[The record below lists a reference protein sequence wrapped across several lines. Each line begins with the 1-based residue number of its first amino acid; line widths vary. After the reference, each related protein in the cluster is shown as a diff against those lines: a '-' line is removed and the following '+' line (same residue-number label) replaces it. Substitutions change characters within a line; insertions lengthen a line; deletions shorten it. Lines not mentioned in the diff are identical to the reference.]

1 MYYQDYRENLQ
12 NILDNI
18 KGDQDSLNLGAIA
31 IISLLDMAM
40 VKEDGD
46 DNDEEEDEQSE
57 KDDEDANDDNANEND
72 DEKITGGDEEPEKE
86 NDQDKAIETNPKAE
100 ENNEEKLEIVE
111 KADNDDKLEETV
123 PEEAKSEPVP
133 EIKTVED
140 EYGVPAGHRAVIVE
154 RSLQGVHLH
163 NANTNE
169 YLGTLNEEITRRF
182 NIGNGSLIE
191 VKPVE
196 GRFAFVRTLHQVDEP
211 ENNDVFHFAVV
222 KRESAA
228 NTLYVDSN
236 VGGDKL
242 SDYNPTQNT
251 YFIPTVV
258 NKLTSSNG
266 FVSEGDILDLA
277 WKEDR
282 PEEIR
287 IRWVY
292 PDTNL
297 GSMPSHK
304 AKEKKKEPS
313 PNATTPKKGVPT
325 PKNVKEDKHK
335 TNESMTNI
343 AYNLNGKK
351 VTVVIGNEIRSTV
364 VNSLIS
370 AHNGKGNVIDAFKF
384 SNVDKFY
391 KKALRHT
398 DLVVM
403 VQNLNKHATSKT
415 LQKYV
420 KKYKLRF
427 AIADSAGLSSIERAV
442 YRAYKG
448 LPAYETTN
456 QPVEYPM
463 AE

>member
-1 MYYQDYRENLQ
+1 MGKIMYYQDYRENLQ

-46 DNDEEEDEQSE
+46 DNDEEDTEQSE
-57 KDDEDANDDNANEND
+57 KDYEGANYDNANEND
-72 DEKITGGDEEPEKE
+72 DEEITEGDEEAEE
-86 NDQDKAIETNPKAE
+86 DNDQDATTETIPESE
-100 ENNEEKLEIVE
+100 ENKEEKLKTVE
-111 KADNDDKLEETV
+111 EAV
-123 PEEAKSEPVP
+123 PEESESEPIP
-133 EIKTVED
+133 EIKTVEG
-140 EYGVPAGHRAVIVE
+140 EYGVPTDHRAVIVE
-154 RSLQGVHLH
+154 RSLQGVRLH

-169 YLGTLNEEITRRF
+169 YIGILNEEITRRF

-211 ENNDVFHFAVV
+211 EDNDVFHFAVV

-236 VGGDKL
+236 VSGDKL

-258 NKLTSSNG
+258 NKLTSSSG

-297 GSMPSHK
+297 GSMPSQK
-304 AKEKKKEPS
+304 IKEKKKEPA

-325 PKNVKEDKHK
+325 PKKVKEEKNK

-370 AHNGKGNVIDAFKF
+370 AHNGKGNVVDAFKF

-427 AIADSAGLSSIERAV
+427 AIADSAGLSSIERAI

>member
-18 KGDQDSLNLGAIA
+18 KGGQDSLNLGAIA

-57 KDDEDANDDNANEND
+57 KDYEDANRDNANESDNKGII
-72 DEKITGGDEEPEKE
+72 EGDEEAKE
-86 NDQDKAIETNPKAE
+86 DNDQDAATETIPESE
-100 ENNEEKLEIVE
+100 ENKEEKLETV
-111 KADNDDKLEETV
+111 EETV
-123 PEEAKSEPVP
+123 PEKSESEPIP

-140 EYGVPAGHRAVIVE
+140 EYGVPTGHRAVIVE
-154 RSLQGVHLH
+154 RSLQGVRLY

-169 YLGTLNEEITRRF
+169 YIGILNEEITRRF

-211 ENNDVFHFAVV
+211 EDNDVFHFAVV

-297 GSMPSHK
+297 GSMPSK
-304 AKEKKKEPS
+304 KLKEKKKEPA

-343 AYNLNGKK
+343 AFNLNGKK

-370 AHNGKGNVIDAFKF
+370 AHNGKGNVVDAFKF

-427 AIADSAGLSSIERAV
+427 AIADSAGLSSIERAI

-463 AE
+463 TE

>member
-1 MYYQDYRENLQ
+1 MGKIMYYQDYRENLQ

-46 DNDEEEDEQSE
+46 DNDEEDTEQSE
-57 KDDEDANDDNANEND
+57 KDYEGANYDNANEND
-72 DEKITGGDEEPEKE
+72 DEEITEGDEEPKE
-86 NDQDKAIETNPKAE
+86 DNDQDAATETIPESE
-100 ENNEEKLEIVE
+100 ENKEEKLETVE
-111 KADNDDKLEETV
+111 EAV
-123 PEEAKSEPVP
+123 PEESESEPIP
-133 EIKTVED
+133 EIKTVEG
-140 EYGVPAGHRAVIVE
+140 EYGVPTDHRAVIVE
-154 RSLQGVHLH
+154 RSLQGVRLH

-169 YLGTLNEEITRRF
+169 YIGILNEEITRRF

-211 ENNDVFHFAVV
+211 EDNDVFHFAVV

-297 GSMPSHK
+297 GSMPSQK
-304 AKEKKKEPS
+304 LKEKKKEPA

-343 AYNLNGKK
+343 AFNLNGKK
-351 VTVVIGNEIRSTV
+351 VTVVVGNEIRSTV

-370 AHNGKGNVIDAFKF
+370 AHNGKGNVVDAFKF

-415 LQKYV
+415 LQKYI

-427 AIADSAGLSSIERAV
+427 AIADSAGLSSIERAI

-463 AE
+463 TE

>member
-1 MYYQDYRENLQ
+1 MGKIMYYQDYRENLQ

-57 KDDEDANDDNANEND
+57 KDYEDANRDNANKSDNKGRIE
-72 DEKITGGDEEPEKE
+72 GDEEPKE
-86 NDQDKAIETNPKAE
+86 DNDQDAATETIPESE
-100 ENNEEKLEIVE
+100 ENKEEKLEAVE
-111 KADNDDKLEETV
+111 EAV
-123 PEEAKSEPVP
+123 PEEFESEPIP

-140 EYGVPAGHRAVIVE
+140 EYGVPTGHRAVIVE
-154 RSLQGVHLH
+154 RSLQGVRLH

-169 YLGTLNEEITRRF
+169 YIGILNEEITRRF

-196 GRFAFVRTLHQVDEP
+196 GRFAFVRTLQQVDEP
-211 ENNDVFHFAVV
+211 EDNDVFHFAVV

-297 GSMPSHK
+297 GSMPSQK
-304 AKEKKKEPS
+304 IKEKKKEPA

-325 PKNVKEDKHK
+325 PKNVKEEKHK

-370 AHNGKGNVIDAFKF
+370 AHNGKGNVVDAFKF

-427 AIADSAGLSSIERAV
+427 AIADSAGLSSIERAI

-463 AE
+463 TE

>member
-46 DNDEEEDEQSE
+46 DNDEEDTEQSE
-57 KDDEDANDDNANEND
+57 KDYEGANYDNANEND
-72 DEKITGGDEEPEKE
+72 DEGIIEGDEEAKE
-86 NDQDKAIETNPKAE
+86 DNDQDAATETIPESE
-100 ENNEEKLEIVE
+100 ENKEEKLETV
-111 KADNDDKLEETV
+111 EETV
-123 PEEAKSEPVP
+123 PEKSESEPIP

-140 EYGVPAGHRAVIVE
+140 EYGVPTGHRAVIVE
-154 RSLQGVHLH
+154 RSLQGVRLH

-169 YLGTLNEEITRRF
+169 YIGILNEEITRRF

-196 GRFAFVRTLHQVDEP
+196 GHFAFVRTLHQVDEP
-211 ENNDVFHFAVV
+211 EDNDVFHFAVV

-297 GSMPSHK
+297 GSMPSQK
-304 AKEKKKEPS
+304 LKEKKKEPA

-325 PKNVKEDKHK
+325 PKSVKEEKHK

-343 AYNLNGKK
+343 AFNLNGKK

-370 AHNGKGNVIDAFKF
+370 AHNGKGNVVDAFKF

-427 AIADSAGLSSIERAV
+427 AIADSAGLSSIERAI

-463 AE
+463 TE

>member
-46 DNDEEEDEQSE
+46 DNDEEDERSE
-57 KDDEDANDDNANEND
+57 KDDEDANRDNANKSDNRGIIE
-72 DEKITGGDEEPEKE
+72 GDEEPKE
-86 NDQDKAIETNPKAE
+86 DNDQDAATETIPESE
-100 ENNEEKLEIVE
+100 ENKEEKLETI
-111 KADNDDKLEETV
+111 EEAV
-123 PEEAKSEPVP
+123 PEESESEPIP
-133 EIKTVED
+133 EFKTVED
-140 EYGVPAGHRAVIVE
+140 EYGVTTGHRAAIVE
-154 RSLQGVHLH
+154 RSLQGVRLH

-169 YLGTLNEEITRRF
+169 YIGILNEEITRRF
-182 NIGNGSLIE
+182 NISNGSLIE
-191 VKPVE
+191 VKRVE

-211 ENNDVFHFAVV
+211 EDNDVFHFAVV

-297 GSMPSHK
+297 GSMPSQK
-304 AKEKKKEPS
+304 IKEKKKEPA

-325 PKNVKEDKHK
+325 PKNVKEEKHK

-343 AYNLNGKK
+343 AYTLNGKK

-370 AHNGKGNVIDAFKF
+370 AHNGKGNVVDAFKF

-427 AIADSAGLSSIERAV
+427 AIADSAGLSSIERAI

-463 AE
+463 TE

>member
-46 DNDEEEDEQSE
+46 DNDEEDEQSE
-57 KDDEDANDDNANEND
+57 KDDEGANRDNTNEND
-72 DEKITGGDEEPEKE
+72 DEEITEGDEEPKE
-86 NDQDKAIETNPKAE
+86 DNDQDAATETIPKSE
-100 ENNEEKLEIVE
+100 ENKEEKLETVE
-111 KADNDDKLEETV
+111 EAV
-123 PEEAKSEPVP
+123 PEESESEPIP

-140 EYGVPAGHRAVIVE
+140 EYGVPTGHRAVIVE
-154 RSLQGVHLH
+154 RSLQGVRLH

-169 YLGTLNEEITRRF
+169 YIGILNEEITRRF

-191 VKPVE
+191 VNPVE

-211 ENNDVFHFAVV
+211 EDNDVFHFAVV

-297 GSMPSHK
+297 GSMPSQK
-304 AKEKKKEPS
+304 IKEKKKELA

-325 PKNVKEDKHK
+325 PKNVKEEKNK
-335 TNESMTNI
+335 TNESMTSI

-427 AIADSAGLSSIERAV
+427 AIADSAGLSSIERAI

>member
-18 KGDQDSLNLGAIA
+18 KGDQDSLNLGAVA

-46 DNDEEEDEQSE
+46 ESDEDQEEQAENE
-57 KDDEDANDDNANEND
+57 DEDANRENVNETDDVKEEAETEDNSE
-72 DEKITGGDEEPEKE
+72 EPPEEPEVEAENEKE
-86 NDQDKAIETNPKAE
+86 REITAEKAAE
-100 ENNEEKLEIVE
+100 ETAEEPTP
-111 KADNDDKLEETV
+111 A
-123 PEEAKSEPVP
+123 PEP
-133 EIKTVED
+133 EIQTVEA
-140 EYGVPAGHRAVIVE
+140 EYGVTPGNRAVIAE
-154 RSLQGVHLH
+154 RALQGVRLH

-169 YLGTLNEEITRRF
+169 YIGILNEEITRRF

-191 VKPVE
+191 VKPIE
-196 GRFAFVRTLHQVDEP
+196 GRYAFVKTLHQVDEP
-211 ENNDVFHFAVV
+211 DENDVFHFAVV
-222 KRESAA
+222 KKESSA
-228 NTLYVDSN
+228 NILYVDSN
-236 VGGDKL
+236 VGGDQL

-258 NKLTSSNG
+258 NKLTSSSG
-266 FVSEGDILDLA
+266 FVNEGDILDLA

-297 GSMPSHK
+297 GAMPSHK
-304 AKEKKKEPS
+304 
-313 PNATTPKKGVPT
+313 ATTPKKGVPT
-325 PKNVKEDKHK
+325 PKNVKEEKHK

-343 AYNLNGKK
+343 AYNLKGKK
-351 VTVVIGNEIRSTV
+351 VVVVIGNEIRSTV
-364 VNSLIS
+364 VRSLIS
-370 AHNGKGNVIDAFKF
+370 AHNGNAEVIDAFKF
-384 SNVDKFY
+384 SNVDKYY

-463 AE
+463 AEWLLE

>member
-1 MYYQDYRENLQ
+1 MGKIMYYQDYRENLQ

-57 KDDEDANDDNANEND
+57 KDYEDANRDNANKSDNE
-72 DEKITGGDEEPEKE
+72 EITEGDEEPKE
-86 NDQDKAIETNPKAE
+86 DNDQDAATETIPESE
-100 ENNEEKLEIVE
+100 ENKEEKLEAVE
-111 KADNDDKLEETV
+111 EAV
-123 PEEAKSEPVP
+123 PEEFESEPIP

-140 EYGVPAGHRAVIVE
+140 EYGVPTGHRAVIVE
-154 RSLQGVHLH
+154 RSLQGVRLH

-169 YLGTLNEEITRRF
+169 YIGILNEEITRRF

-196 GRFAFVRTLHQVDEP
+196 GRFAFVRTLQQVDEP
-211 ENNDVFHFAVV
+211 EDNDVFHFAVV

-277 WKEDR
+277 WKEDQ

-297 GSMPSHK
+297 GSMPSQK
-304 AKEKKKEPS
+304 IKEKKKEPA

-325 PKNVKEDKHK
+325 PKNVKEEKHK

-370 AHNGKGNVIDAFKF
+370 AHNGKGNVVDAFKF

-427 AIADSAGLSSIERAV
+427 AIADSAGLSSIERAI

-463 AE
+463 TE

>member
-1 MYYQDYRENLQ
+1 MGKIMYYQDYRENLQ

-46 DNDEEEDEQSE
+46 DNDEEDERSE
-57 KDDEDANDDNANEND
+57 KDYEDANRDNANKSDNRGIIE
-72 DEKITGGDEEPEKE
+72 GDEEPKE
-86 NDQDKAIETNPKAE
+86 DNDQDAATETIPESE
-100 ENNEEKLEIVE
+100 ENKEEKLEAI
-111 KADNDDKLEETV
+111 EEAV
-123 PEEAKSEPVP
+123 PEEFESEPIP

-140 EYGVPAGHRAVIVE
+140 EYGIPTSHRAVIVE
-154 RSLQGVHLH
+154 RSLQGVRLH

-169 YLGTLNEEITRRF
+169 YIGILNEEITRRF

-196 GRFAFVRTLHQVDEP
+196 GRFAFVRTLQQVYEP
-211 ENNDVFHFAVV
+211 EDNDVFHFAVV

-297 GSMPSHK
+297 GSMPSQK
-304 AKEKKKEPS
+304 LKEKKKEPA

-343 AYNLNGKK
+343 AFNLNGKK

-370 AHNGKGNVIDAFKF
+370 AHNGKGNVVDAFKF

-427 AIADSAGLSSIERAV
+427 AIADSAGLSSIERAI

-463 AE
+463 TE